1 MPTSFNIVS
10 DKQITPNTRFLRI
23 EAVNMSVTL
32 KEIFVSL
39 MDISWLKQFKDTP
52 LYDCF
57 LDRVN
62 PTLETI
68 QRDFQ
73 SGNITTVDSNA
84 GEKVVSELA
93 RQAVVGHLGYFDI
106 PLSELFKEQKGQNP
120 GFDFLSMNKSLVL
133 MFGEAKYR
141 GDKYAYRES
150 LNQIERFIGEK
161 KDSKDI
167 ANFVYFIPYQD
178 HPEPYNNFNN
188 GVRGYMAAF
197 SERQMTDQ
205 EEEDKMKELD
215 SFQSLQRCHELIC
228 IAVNV

>member
-1 MPTSFNIVS
+1 MPVSFTIIS

-23 EAVNMSVTL
+23 ELVNMAVTL

-39 MDISWLKQFKDTP
+39 MDISWLDQFKDTP
-52 LYDCF
+52 LYDSF
-57 LDRVN
+57 LDRVH

-68 QRDFQ
+68 ERDFQ
-73 SGNITTVDSNA
+73 SGNITAVDSDA

-93 RQAVVGHLGYFDI
+93 RQAVVGHLDYFNI

-141 GDKYAYRES
+141 SDKYAYKES
-150 LNQIERFIGEK
+150 LNQIVRFIGEK

-178 HPEPYNNFNN
+178 HPEPYNNFKN

-205 EEEDKMKELD
+205 EVEDKMKELD
-215 SFQSLQRCHELIC
+215 SFQSLQQCNELIC